1 MRGISLL
8 IAVLLVCLQIATLVS
23 ATLVGENHLRV
34 NKQSHL
40 LVQVTAALE
49 EKRRGEA
56 VEGEFDDE
64 LLRSSS
70 GTPHAEI
77 TLKITSTDVGKSA
90 YGVKAEQKKTTEQQD
105 NDFCKLDDEIKDK
118 VRERKTMTQAFLL
131 FFLVQSSFYY
141 ITVTSVSPSKK
152 KKQKKCM
159 LSHVQVHYS
168 FLPLFFFLNLNLSR
182 VSSLTDQRLKSVK
195 RLLQCVRPR

>member
-1 MRGISLL
+1 MHGISLL
-8 IAVLLVCLQIATLVS
+8 IVVLLVCLQIATLVS

-90 YGVKAEQKKTTEQQD
+90 YGVKAEQKKTI
-105 NDFCKLDDEIKDK
+105 IKHAWHIPIDCR
-118 VRERKTMTQAFLL
+118 VVGL
-131 FFLVQSSFYY
+131 
-141 ITVTSVSPSKK
+141 PSN
-152 KKQKKCM
+152 CN
-159 LSHVQVHYS
+159 SC
-168 FLPLFFFLNLNLSR
+168 
-182 VSSLTDQRLKSVK
+182 
-195 RLLQCVRPR
+195 QCNSCQ